1 MPSKFLSRKWLR
13 RKKWWFIVG
22 APLLLFVLAPFP
34 IGLATI
40 YPIRDILHG
49 HPAGRHGAQPQNLV
63 GFWIRDEVEMY
74 DFLGTAFYLMPD
86 GRFAGMQ
93 GMTVR
98 RWHFDDDRLFI
109 DAVSR
114 CENCYRGSV
123 TSQYTIQFVGADRLL
138 VTPVD
143 KDADMGIG
151 GSYLKV
157 EIKPTLKSRMGR
169 LEESMDEGESFKA
182 RTVLRAI
189 EQFEAMSHLE
199 P

>member
-1 MPSKFLSRKWLR
+1 MPSNSRSRKWLLR
-13 RKKWWFIVG
+13 HKWWLIVG
-22 APLLLFVLAPFP
+22 APLLWIVLAPFP
-34 IGLATI
+34 TGLGMI
-40 YPIRDILHG
+40 YPIWDILRG

-86 GRFAGMQ
+86 GRFAGMP

-98 RWHFDDDRLFI
+98 RWHFDDDRLFV

-114 CENCYRGSV
+114 CGNCYRGSA
-123 TSQYTIQFVGADRLL
+123 TTQYTIQLVGADRLL

-143 KDADMGIG
+143 KDADRGIG

-157 EIKPTLKSRMGR
+157 EINPALRSRMGR
-169 LEESMDEGESFKA
+169 LEKSVEEDESFRA
-182 RTVLRAI
+182 RTVLMAI
-189 EQFEAMSHLE
+189 EQHEVMSTGG